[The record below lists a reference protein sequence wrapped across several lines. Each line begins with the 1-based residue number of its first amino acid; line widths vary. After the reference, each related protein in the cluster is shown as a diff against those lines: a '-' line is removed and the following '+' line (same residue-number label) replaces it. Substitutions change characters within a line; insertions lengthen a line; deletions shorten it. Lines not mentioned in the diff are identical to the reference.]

1 MGGAFDVLE
10 IQLVLLRRMADLQ
23 APLVDRALKDLG
35 VGHTELRAANHR
47 WNAAAFGRP
56 GAVRWARFRG
66 LGAPAVDRAPLP
78 RAGLVR
84 SCWPLPLWPE
94 YWLQVLSDRAD
105 VVQHLSLTRAD
116 GEPRPRL
123 VRPSV
128 VTPWS
133 CTLAE
138 CAASFPDVVFND
150 PGPTGHESLTCADP
164 DTGERFGVR
173 AIWGLVQ
180 RVEPVGCSMYQNASL
195 RVRLQAK
202 ATRPYDLQEGR
213 PHVRGSAGRRAGAGR
228 QRR

>member
-23 APLVDRALKDLG
+23 APLVDRALRDLG
-35 VGHTELRAANHR
+35 CDHGDLRAANHR

-56 GAVRWARFRG
+56 GAMRLARFRG

-78 RAGLVR
+78 RAGLAR

-94 YWLQVLSDRAD
+94 YWLQVIGDRTD

-123 VRPSV
+123 EHPTV

-138 CAASFPDVVFND
+138 CAAAFPEVVFND
-150 PGPTGHESLTCADP
+150 PGPSGHESLTCTDP
-164 DTGERFGVR
+164 VDGDRWLVR

-180 RVEPVGCSMYQNASL
+180 RVDP
-195 RVRLQAK
+195 R
-202 ATRPYDLQEGR
+202 
-213 PHVRGSAGRRAGAGR
+213 
-228 QRR
+228 